1 MLQFFKRDEGD
12 YFGLGDI
19 HYKLLETVE
28 PISPIHSI
36 SLSPDSTM
44 VVTTS
49 PHSPILTVILLS
61 NHPFIML

>member
-1 MLQFFKRDEGD
+1 MQFFKRDEGD
-12 YFGLGDI
+12 FFGLGDI
-19 HYKLLETVE
+19 HYKLMETVE

-49 PHSPILTVILLS
+49 PHSPILTVIILS
-61 NHPFIML
+61 RHHVVML